1 MQLRAAD
8 IIVLREKDNFEVS
21 LKLGFAE
28 RGESAKTGVRQGV
41 RVDSPYLATML
52 ADRKKE
58 NAASDRVFKIT
69 RDSYAKAC
77 SDAAKVLGVF
87 LGPPH
92 SVRHSGPS
100 HDAATGYRTLWQ
112 IQRRGRWASER
123 SVLRYAKTHFWV
135 EARARA
141 PDHLL
146 QRGAELLQARSP
158 RPSVA
163 KE

>member
-1 MQLRAAD
+1 
-8 IIVLREKDNFEVS
+8 
-21 LKLGFAE
+21 
-28 RGESAKTGVRQGV
+28 
-41 RVDSPYLATML
+41 ML

-112 IQRRGRWASER
+112 IQRRGRWTSER
-123 SVLRYAKTHFWV
+123 SVLRYAKSQVWV

-141 PDHLL
+141 PDHLM
-146 QRGAELLQARSP
+146 QRGAELLQMRSP